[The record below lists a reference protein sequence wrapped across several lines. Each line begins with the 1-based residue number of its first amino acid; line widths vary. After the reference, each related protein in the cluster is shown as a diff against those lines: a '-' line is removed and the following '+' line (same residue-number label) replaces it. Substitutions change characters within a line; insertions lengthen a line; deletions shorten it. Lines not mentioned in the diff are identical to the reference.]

1 LDKRSVW
8 GLGVWVPRSEDD
20 ILAAIQG
27 GKLIENAAF
36 DAKVALPE
44 TGKSKDLAKDVAAMA
59 NNGGV
64 LLYGVGEDENHR
76 PTVLKPIKLT
86 GARERV
92 DQIVWSSISE
102 PPVIEINAIPTEN
115 DPSVGYLVVVVP
127 PSPRAP
133 HMVTAGGD
141 NRYYGRGATGN
152 VQLPEREVARLYER
166 RQQQSETDRSTRL
179 EIDPRVLLDEAV
191 ASAPVEP
198 HEGYAFLHLVAR
210 PVVPDEDLLEK
221 ARGDQRSPQF
231 LNRLFSTALS
241 AEVYSIPY
249 SPDLLEANNFERRAD
264 GWVASRGLEDDLW
277 RGVVDP
283 GHVLEFEVGVDGSGY
298 LFCGRAAE
306 EYNGRLLVFENI
318 VASLTT
324 RFLAVLGGL
333 YAAGGYVG
341 SVDVGLAVTGL
352 KGGISYVLSQRL
364 GVIPRPFDKDQ
375 YRRVDRFSAPVVSND
390 PRGAARKLVMPLVQ
404 AITRESYDP
413 FLDPDAV

>member
-1 LDKRSVW
+1 
-8 GLGVWVPRSEDD
+8 VWVSRSEGD
-20 ILAAIQG
+20 ILAAIQAG
-27 GKLIENAAF
+27 NLIENAAF
-36 DAKVALPE
+36 DAKAALPDK
-44 TGKSKDLAKDVAAMA
+44 GRSKDLAKDVAAMA

-64 LLYGVGEDENHR
+64 LLYGVGEDENHS
-76 PTVLKPIKLT
+76 PTVLKPFKLA

-102 PPVIEINAIPTEN
+102 PPVIEIYPIPTEN
-115 DPSVGYLVVVVP
+115 DPSIGYLVVVVP
-127 PSPRAP
+127 PSSRAP

-152 VQLPEREVARLYER
+152 VQLPEREVARLYDR
-166 RQQQSETDRSTRL
+166 RQQQSETTRSTRL
-179 EIDPRVLLDEAV
+179 EIDPKVKLDEAV

-210 PVVPDEDLLEK
+210 PVVPDEELLEK
-221 ARGDQRSPQF
+221 ARGDKRSPQF
-231 LNRLFSTALS
+231 LRGLFSTAVS

-249 SPDLLEANNFERRAD
+249 SPDLLEANNFEARVD
-264 GWVASRGLEDDLW
+264 GWVASQGLKDKLR

-283 GHVLEFEVGVDGSGY
+283 GHVLEFEVGVDGSGH

-306 EYNGRLLVFENI
+306 EYNGRLLIFENI
-318 VASLTT
+318 VAGVTA
-324 RFLAVLGGL
+324 RFLAVMGGL

-341 SVDVGLAVTGL
+341 PVDVGLAVTGL
-352 KGGISYVLSQRL
+352 RGGISYVLSQRF
-364 GVIPRPFDKDQ
+364 GASPRPFDKDQ
-375 YRRVDRFSAPVVSND
+375 YRRTNRYPAPMLRND

-413 FLDPDAV
+413 FSE